1 MSRAQRGISRNTTA
15 RGSNAN
21 MFLTIVNSDCK
32 SCQKRGK
39 EEKKKRRKN
48 PDRESKDT
56 KHEVAQHFKLLKVDV
71 RKSTLWSRLTSRA
84 FVLTWHRDR
93 LLEVK
98 GLRRQRY
105 PSEANSGRMSGG
117 ILQCKFMY

>member
-39 EEKKKRRKN
+39 ERETKEEKTQTERVRTQN
-48 PDRESKDT
+48 M
-56 KHEVAQHFKLLKVDV
+56 KLL
-71 RKSTLWSRLTSRA
+71 SIS
-84 FVLTWHRDR
+84 
-93 LLEVK
+93 
-98 GLRRQRY
+98 
-105 PSEANSGRMSGG
+105 N
-117 ILQCKFMY
+117 C